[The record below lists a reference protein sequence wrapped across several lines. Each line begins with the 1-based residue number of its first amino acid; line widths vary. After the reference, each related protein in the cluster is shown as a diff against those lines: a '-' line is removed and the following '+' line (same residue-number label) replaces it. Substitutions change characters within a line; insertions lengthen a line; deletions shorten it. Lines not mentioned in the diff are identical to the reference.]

1 MTAPRS
7 LSFAEARA
15 LVLAAVRPLAPARVP
30 LSAALGRA
38 LRETVTAPHALPPF
52 RNTAMDG
59 FAVRVADVAAASEA
73 HPVTLRVA
81 EVLPAGSAST
91 RVLVAGEAVRIMTG
105 TMLPPGADA
114 VVPFEEAEQLGGPNA
129 PGREDGNATQQCV
142 LRHPARAGDH
152 VRAAGAD
159 IAAGATALERGR
171 ELSPYDLA
179 LLASLG
185 VAQVAAAPRPRVAVL
200 STGDELLDIEAPMR
214 PGAIRDSNL
223 PMLSQLVEACGCTL
237 TITERLPDDPARVA
251 TRVREALAASDVVL
265 TIGGVSAG
273 DFDPVKQALAS
284 VGDVELWRVAM
295 RPGRPQAFGTP
306 GGKLFF
312 GLPGNPASAACVFEV
327 LVRPALR
334 ALQGFAELDRP
345 RVPVRVGRAVESR
358 AGRTDFV
365 RCSLAW
371 RDGALWAEPVGAQVS
386 GHLVPQ
392 SRAHALLVV
401 PEAAG
406 RLGEGE
412 PATAIVW
419 RMVGVTEG

>member
-1 MTAPRS
+1 MTEPRS
-7 LSFAEARA
+7 IRYSEARQR
-15 LVLAAVRPLAPARVP
+15 VLAALTPLAAER
-30 LSAALGRA
+30 LSVRNAVGRA
-38 LRETVTAPHALPPF
+38 LRETIVAPHALPPF

-59 FAVRVADVAAASEA
+59 FAVRAADLAQASEA
-73 HPVTLRVA
+73 HPVTLRVT
-81 EVLPAGSAST
+81 EVLPAGHASPHA
-91 RVLVAGEAVRIMTG
+91 LGAGEAARIMTG
-105 TMLPPGADA
+105 AMLPEGADA
-114 VVPFEEAEQLGGPNA
+114 IVPFEEAERVAGDVNA
-129 PGREDGNATQQCV
+129 KSGECCV
-142 LRHPARAGDH
+142 LRRPARAGDH

-159 IAAGATALERGR
+159 IAAGDVAVERGR
-171 ELSPYDLA
+171 ELSPHDLA

-185 VAQVAAAPRPRVAVL
+185 VATVTVSRAPRVAVL
-200 STGDELLDIEAPMR
+200 STGDELVDVEAPIT

-223 PMLSQLVEACGCTL
+223 PMVSQLVEAAGGTL
-237 TITERLPDDPARVA
+237 TLAERLPDDAARVA
-251 TRVREALAASDVVL
+251 ARVREALAASDAVL

-273 DFDPVKQALAS
+273 DFDPVKEALTS
-284 VGDVELWRVAM
+284 IGEVELWRVAM

-312 GLPGNPASAACVFEV
+312 GLPGNPASVACVFEV

-345 RVPVRVGRAVESR
+345 RVPVRVARGVESR

-371 RDGALWAEPVGAQVS
+371 REGVLWAEPVGAQIS

-401 PEAAG
+401 PEDAE
-406 RLGEGE
+406 RMVEGD
-412 PATAIVW
+412 ASTALVW
-419 RMVGVTEG
+419 RMPGSA